1 MFIYKR
7 EKSRKKHVAFSS
19 IHAPKKKKIPRLF
32 IPQYS
37 TFIQF
42 ILLLDDKCR
51 MILTISDQENFFF
64 LSLVHVASH
73 LWILT
78 KKVTNFQLSA
88 LSFFH
93 FRAEIAAAEQH
104 FGCIVFIECI
114 SKEKNSEFL
123 YLEGYFAQISILFS
137 ISWYSTC

>member
-1 MFIYKR
+1 MFIYKP
-7 EKSRKKHVAFSS
+7 EKIQEKTRGAFFNTCSE
-19 IHAPKKKKIPRLF
+19 KKKKIPRLF

-51 MILTISDQENFFF
+51 MILTISDQEYFFF

-78 KKVTNFQLSA
+78 KKVTNFQLLA
-88 LSFFH
+88 LLFFH
-93 FRAEIAAAEQH
+93 FRAEIAAAGQH

-123 YLEGYFAQISILFS
+123 YLGGYFAQKSILFS
-137 ISWYSTC
+137 ISC